1 MIGLGKALVAT
12 GLLIALAG
20 ALLLA
25 ACRAGLPLGRLPG
38 DIAYRGRH
46 VTFFFPLG
54 TCLVLSIVVSVLL
67 YVLSHLKR

>member
-1 MIGLGKALVAT
+1 MIGLGKTLVAT

-20 ALLLA
+20 ALLLVA
-25 ACRAGLPLGRLPG
+25 GCAGLPLGRLPG